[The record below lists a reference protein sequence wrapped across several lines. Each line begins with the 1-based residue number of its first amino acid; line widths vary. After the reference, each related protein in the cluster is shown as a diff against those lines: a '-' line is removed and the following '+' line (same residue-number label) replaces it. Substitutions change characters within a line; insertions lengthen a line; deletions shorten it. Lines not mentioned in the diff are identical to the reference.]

1 MYILES
7 MESGKNME
15 KILFVSIYM
24 DEVYKRG
31 LSHHSKMHSVH
42 VDSWLRQVLAAAC
55 GI

>member
-1 MYILES
+1 MYILEL

-31 LSHHSKMHSVH
+31 LSHTTQRCIVSMWIVGYARS
-42 VDSWLRQVLAAAC
+42 
-55 GI
+55 